1 MKEVRKLK
9 VYRRTNE
16 SGNQIPTLVLQGKW
30 LINHG
35 FNPGDY
41 IAVEC
46 EENDLRI
53 VKESQYLQQVECG
66 LQSICLVKS
75 DVRRNRLVE
84 NFSSLLVKKK
94 RWPSYQR

>member
-16 SGNQIPTLVLQGKW
+16 SGNQIPTIVLQGKW

-53 VKESQYLQQVECG
+53 VKREPDASERETLTERIDKLTPAQ
-66 LQSICLVKS
+66 
-75 DVRRNRLVE
+75 R
-84 NFSSLLVKKK
+84 KKV
-94 RWPSYQR
+94 SAALDEMGV